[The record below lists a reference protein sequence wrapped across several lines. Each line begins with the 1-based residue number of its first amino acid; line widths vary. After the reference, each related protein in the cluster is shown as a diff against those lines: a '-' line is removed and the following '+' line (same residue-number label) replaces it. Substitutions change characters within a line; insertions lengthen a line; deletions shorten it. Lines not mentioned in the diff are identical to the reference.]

1 MDLRIENGTIDG
13 WLCRI
18 AVTGELDAYT
28 APSLQEAMTEAL
40 EGGAAWLVVDLGTA
54 EYIDSVGLGILIGGV
69 KRAGAREGDLAV
81 ACPRANVRRVFEVSG
96 TMDLLNVRDD
106 LPSAVSALAA
116 KRAAR
121 GGCSAAGEGAT
132 ADG

>member
-1 MDLRIENGTIDG
+1 MGLRIENGTIDG
-13 WLCRI
+13 WLRRI

-28 APSLQEAMTEAL
+28 APSLQDAMTEAL
-40 EGGAAWLVVDLGTA
+40 DSGAAWLVVDLAAA

-96 TMDLLNVRDD
+96 TMDLLNVHED
-106 LPSAVSALAA
+106 LTGAVGALAA
-116 KRAAR
+116 RRAAR
-121 GGCSAAGEGAT
+121 GGCGTTGEGAP
-132 ADG
+132 ADA